1 MDNRHNSI
9 RDCLGTAEF
18 NDKMVDMSQSWL
30 VEKAKGKK
38 FEELVEEQEK
48 KATIANNSQ
57 TKEKLAE
64 IFKEFSFE
72 SLDGILAT
80 YSREDGFGLVIK
92 TKHSM

>member
-1 MDNRHNSI
+1 M
-9 RDCLGTAEF
+9 
-18 NDKMVDMSQSWL
+18 
-30 VEKAKGKK
+30 
-38 FEELVEEQEK
+38 EEQEK

-92 TKHSM
+92 NKALNVMNAIRSKFASSDNPSARLNV